1 MGVMIKIFWISLLC
15 ISILG
20 IVTLGIVGIPPKQ
33 VAVVKTIPND
43 QLPQ

>member
-1 MGVMIKIFWISLLC
+1 MSVMIKTFWISFLC

-20 IVTLGIVGIPPKQ
+20 VVILGIVGIPPKP

-43 QLPQ
+43 QFPQ

>member
-1 MGVMIKIFWISLLC
+1 MIKTFWISLLC

-20 IVTLGIVGIPPKQ
+20 VVILGVVGIPPKP